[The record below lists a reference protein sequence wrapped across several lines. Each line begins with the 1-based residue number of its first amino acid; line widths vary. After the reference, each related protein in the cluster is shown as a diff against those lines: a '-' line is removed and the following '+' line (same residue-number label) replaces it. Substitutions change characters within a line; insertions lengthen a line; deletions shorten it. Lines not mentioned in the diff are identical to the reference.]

1 MHRQALLRDIP
12 SIRDLERR
20 AGEPFRALGLDA
32 VADDEPPTVE
42 DLRGPVE
49 DGEIRVI
56 DEGRPDGRLSAWLWL
71 MPLDDGLHIEQV
83 SVDPEHRGRRLGTQL
98 VRWALDRA
106 GELGLPEVTLT
117 TFADVPW
124 NGPLYRRLGFRVL
137 GEQEM
142 KLGLR
147 TIREVERALGL
158 DVVPRVAMIAP
169 SRT

>member
-137 GEQEM
+137 GEQKM
-142 KLGLR
+142 KPGLR

>member
-71 MPLDDGLHIEQV
+71 

-142 KLGLR
+142 KPGLR